1 MSSKSHHVF
10 LTSTVAVPQTAI
22 STSANQIQRTRCRII
37 AAAEKYAY
45 GTATMAIHLQGNCTN
60 RSFGRYSQRNELCL
74 TIRIAAAA
82 ESTSNTRQS
91 FFLSSLSCPCVVLCS
106 AAIAAI
112 PVITSSRTATLDAIQ
127 LNALC
132 SGSLP
137 IV

>member
-1 MSSKSHHVF
+1 MSSESHHVF
-10 LTSTVAVPQTAI
+10 LTSIVAVSQTA
-22 STSANQIQRTRCRII
+22 TSNSAHQIHRNRCRII

-45 GTATMAIHLQGNCTN
+45 GTATMVIHLHGNCTN

-82 ESTSNTRQS
+82 ESTSSTRQS
-91 FFLSSLSCPCVVLCS
+91 FFLSSLSCSRAVLCN

-112 PVITSSRTATLDAIQ
+112 PVITSSRTATLEAIQ
-127 LNALC
+127 LKTLC
-132 SGSLP
+132 SRSLP